1 MKADDYSINKRTK
14 AVAVLVASTMG
25 KFVEF
30 DEFDPI
36 GWSKYMQFRV
46 DLSLDKALIRVMRI
60 VTSSGS
66 KWIKFK

>member
-30 DEFDPI
+30 DPI

-46 DLSLDKALIRVMRI
+46 DLSPYKPFIRVMCI